1 MRHTIKSFWLT
12 IIIGLASANTLAMT
26 LNFTDAKQF
35 AQNACSRYQFTQD
48 DSWEANESEVR
59 RYATDFFSVLYGQ
72 DFPNEQA
79 VGEYHQQFTMDELML
94 LNSLAFQSAS
104 ACAVP
109 QMFDWASRHF
119 NASML

>member
-1 MRHTIKSFWLT
+1 MRYLFRSVS
-12 IIIGLASANTLAMT
+12 LAVCVGCMPAPLVAMT
-26 LNFTDAKQF
+26 LNFEDAKQF
-35 AQNACSRYQFTQD
+35 AETACAQYQFTQD
-48 DSWEANESEVR
+48 DSWEANEAEVR

-109 QMFDWASRHF
+109 QMFDWASRYVES
-119 NASML
+119 SML